1 MLEWIA
7 YALGSFVLGSLP
19 FSVWLGKRVLGR
31 DVRQVGDGNPGSAN
45 VLRAGSRGL
54 ALLVLLL
61 DVAKAAAP
69 VGYAYVNLGIRG
81 APMLLIAIA
90 PLAGHAFSPF
100 LRFRGGKALAT
111 ALGMWIGLTL
121 WKASIPA
128 LLGVIAGIVL
138 FTPPGWAVLLALLVI
153 LATLLLWL
161 PDPLLL
167 GAWALQTLLLIWTHR
182 ADLRRQPRLRR
193 WKATQRQREQRKA

>member
-1 MLEWIA
+1 MGEWIA
-7 YALGSFVLGSLP
+7 YALGTFLLGSLP
-19 FSVWLGKRVLGR
+19 FSVWLGRRVLGR

-45 VLRAGSRGL
+45 VLRAGSKGL

-61 DVAKAAAP
+61 DVAKAAGP

-90 PLAGHAFSPF
+90 PVVGHAFSPF
-100 LRFRGGKALAT
+100 LRFHGGKALAT

-128 LLGVIAGIVL
+128 LLGVIIGIAL
-138 FTPPGWAVLLALLVI
+138 LTPPGWAVLFALLVI
-153 LATLLLWL
+153 VATLLVWL

-182 ADLRRQPRLRR
+182 ADLRRQPRLRH
-193 WKATQRQREQRKA
+193 WKATERQQERRKA